1 LFFFFLKKNWDAVY
15 FAHAP
20 EEDHGITELMQYRA
34 CDALATLSHWL
45 RKIAT
50 SGHSL
55 DSAQKGKPVSKG
67 LFVPS
72 LQEVSWNQ
80 WT

>member
-1 LFFFFLKKNWDAVY
+1 
-15 FAHAP
+15 
-20 EEDHGITELMQYRA
+20 MQYRA

-55 DSAQKGKPVSKG
+55 DQTQRGRLPNKG

-72 LQEVSWNQ
+72 LREVSWNQ